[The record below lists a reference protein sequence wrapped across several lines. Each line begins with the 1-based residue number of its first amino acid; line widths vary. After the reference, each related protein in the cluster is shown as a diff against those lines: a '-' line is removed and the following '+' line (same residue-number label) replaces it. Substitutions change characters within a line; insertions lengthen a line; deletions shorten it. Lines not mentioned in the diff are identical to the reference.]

1 LKQIAASWVAC
12 LMVED
17 ARRDRSTQL
26 PPLLGMLLEDHAV
39 QCLDAQWGSIVHL
52 KMLAA
57 AGEEAAPVFAVFLAE
72 AQGCHT
78 ELS

>member
-1 LKQIAASWVAC
+1 
-12 LMVED
+12 
-17 ARRDRSTQL
+17 
-26 PPLLGMLLEDHAV
+26 MLLEDHAV